1 MVCMQLLDEER
12 DILAHVARR
21 LDVDVARL
29 TMAVED
35 ESAVELGR
43 VLRVDELTARAR
55 LDPIV
60 RLVAMGD
67 DWGAG
72 CRLLTDDMRRELR
85 AALWALA

>member
-1 MVCMQLLDEER
+1 MQLLDEER
-12 DILAHVARR
+12 DIVAQVARR

-29 TMAVED
+29 TLAVEN
-35 ESAVELGR
+35 ESAAELGR
-43 VLRVDELTARAR
+43 ALQVDDVTARAK

-72 CRLLTDDMRRELR
+72 CRLLTDDMRQELR